1 MLRILLAALCLC
13 GTLLS
18 APAAKADIDTPI
30 GSWMRADGKT
40 VFVIEY
46 CNTGLCGRIA
56 GMSFDHPTDPQPLNW
71 QGQPM
76 CNETIISV
84 TPEYGI
90 RNKWHGSIVNPKNG
104 NVWQAMLT
112 LVNGT
117 LKLRGYFGVPL
128 FGQTETWT
136 RYTGQIGAGCH
147 ITAAG

>member
-13 GTLLS
+13 GTLLI
-18 APAAKADIDTPI
+18 ARAATADTNTPI
-30 GSWMRADGKT
+30 GSWLRADGKT
-40 VFVIEY
+40 VFIIEY
-46 CNTGLCGRIA
+46 CSTGLCGRIA

-84 TPEYGI
+84 TPEYGL
-90 RNKWHGSIVNPKNG
+90 RNRWHGSITNPKNG
-104 NVWQAMLT
+104 NVWQATLT

-117 LKLRGYFGVPL
+117 LQLRGYFGIPL
-128 FGQTETWT
+128 FGQTESWT
-136 RYTGQIGAGCH
+136 PYTGPIGPACH

>member
-40 VFVIEY
+40 VFVIEA

-84 TPEYGI
+84 SPEYGM
-90 RNKWHGSIVNPKNG
+90 RNRWHGSIVNPKNG

-117 LKLRGYFGVPL
+117 LQLRGYFGVPL

-136 RYTGQIGAGCH
+136 PYTGQIGPDCH
-147 ITAAG
+147 LIAAG